1 MAVIYEWFFIDA
13 DDGDFDARDSL
24 GELLDSLGVP
34 LVKAI
39 KMGDVGVQR
48 RYYSRQLH
56 QDMMCRAYV
65 RQDGLDKMT
74 DAWEADIKTP
84 IRFIKAVEQEL

>member
-1 MAVIYEWFFIDA
+1 MAVIYEWFFINA

-24 GELLDSLGVP
+24 EELLDGMP
-34 LVKAI
+34 LAEAI
-39 KMGDVGVQR
+39 KIGDVGIQR
-48 RYYSRQLH
+48 RH

-65 RQDGLDKMT
+65 RQDGLDKMF

-84 IRFIKAVEQEL
+84 IRFIKAVEREL